1 MFSKR
6 YSIVIFLL
14 LFSVFSVFA
23 DDGLPPGADDAE
35 DPVDPVATSID
46 ENIYV
51 LFFIGIVVAFFFFRY
66 NKFLKLKSIEE

>member
-14 LFSVFSVFA
+14 LFSIFSVFA
-23 DDGLPPGADDAE
+23 DDGIPPDADDGG
-35 DPVDPVATSID
+35 DPVAASID